1 MEPSSFLMRFRW
13 SIRHGGRSTAR
24 SAPRLASAIGGLLSS
39 VPWPYPKTPA
49 IPRSRVF
56 SSAKDR
62 CGKRFRLW
70 IWRSTTS
77 NNSGRKPSDPALVY
91 RGDWTH
97 DNHSFAEPDRRTVSF
112 TDVPDAE
119 VEID

>member
-62 CGKRFRLW
+62 CGKSFRLHHLTQAAHDQA
-70 IWRSTTS
+70 IEQMLADLNATQTVFPGTTLT
-77 NNSGRKPSDPALVY
+77 LVFKL
-91 RGDWTH
+91 G
-97 DNHSFAEPDRRTVSF
+97 SA
-112 TDVPDAE
+112 
-119 VEID
+119 